1 MGQLSKRAER
11 MFKGCGWDRVCT
23 FVLSVFLWDDPDQ
36 DQWSEITRIVVYQMN
51 GSILPLGGIF
61 GSFNVLQYDPRDLRL
76 LILIRIIL
84 IKHILW
90 CFSYGMCWIV
100 LSLSYY
106 CGSVL
111 FCLALHGEADLYR
124 NVNMLIQSN
133 PYNTET
139 DRAIENGC
147 SYKGRWIL
155 RKCKGFLSTR
165 TKQTVCINEVSVKRG
180 MIDCI

>member
-147 SYKGRWIL
+147 SYKGRLI
-155 RKCKGFLSTR
+155 
-165 TKQTVCINEVSVKRG
+165 
-180 MIDCI
+180 